1 MLLIW
6 LLWGRGCKLNRSE
19 KEQVIEE
26 LRDRFTRAKA
36 IVFTDYRGLT
46 VAQLSDLRRLLRE
59 GNFEYK
65 VVKNTLAGIASE
77 GTSVAVGKDSFKGP
91 IGIAISYD
99 EPVLAVK
106 KVLEFARKNDKLK
119 VKVGLV
125 EGALC
130 SADELKAVADLP
142 PKQVLLAI
150 LAATFQAPLT
160 KMACLLNA
168 TLSQFEYALEALKNK
183 KDN

>member
-1 MLLIW
+1 LIS

-19 KEQVIEE
+19 KEQVIQE
-26 LRDRFTRAKA
+26 LRDGFSRAKA

-46 VAQLSDLRRLLRE
+46 VAQLSDLRKILRE

-77 GTSVAVGKDSFKGP
+77 GTSVSVAKASFKGP

-99 EPVLAVK
+99 DPVLTVK
-106 KVLEFARKNDKLK
+106 KVLEFAKKNDKLK
-119 VKVGLV
+119 VKAGLV

-130 SADELKAVADLP
+130 STDDLKAIADLP
-142 PKQVLLAI
+142 SRQVLLSIMAG
-150 LAATFQAPLT
+150 TFQAPLT